1 MVCPLTHTQLGNH
14 SQASHVM
21 ILEIFERLPPPK
33 KRTLKFQALVLVN
46 PFSKHFTVS
55 KSTTHLERFRVNLP
69 ESCAVA
75 PVVRNIVS
83 EGVRVRSIPETLN
96 TAWNNWQETVWSSSI
111 K

>member
-46 PFSKHFTVS
+46 PFSKI
-55 KSTTHLERFRVNLP
+55 EGNLSSDDVLNRRHGKLP
-69 ESCAVA
+69 R
-75 PVVRNIVS
+75 P
-83 EGVRVRSIPETLN
+83 TLL
-96 TAWNNWQETVWSSSI
+96 
-111 K
+111 